1 MSILLIRG
9 SESPYTTDDLAS
21 RMKEVKP
28 DLIVKTIQ
36 GAGHSVPFSHSEEFM
51 DAVREFLIE

>member
-1 MSILLIRG
+1 MPILLIRG